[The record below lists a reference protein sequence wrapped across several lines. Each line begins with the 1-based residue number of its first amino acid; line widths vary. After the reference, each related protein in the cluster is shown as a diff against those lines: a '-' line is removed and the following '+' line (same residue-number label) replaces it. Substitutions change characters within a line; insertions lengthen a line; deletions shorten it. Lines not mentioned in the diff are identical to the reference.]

1 MKNGNNVYVGP
12 TTAPATD
19 ENGLFAFYAVDGV
32 DGAYYIYS
40 TTQKMAWLRK
50 GCKLK
55 NIEGRG
61 VYIINGKKVLVK

>member
-40 TTQKMAWLRK
+40 HNAKKWLGYEK
-50 GCKLK
+50 AANSKISK
-55 NIEGRG
+55 N
-61 VYIINGKKVLVK
+61 VAYISLTVKKFL